1 MSKMKLTSIFIWLCI
16 GLSLYAWTNPE
27 LNLAFSLTGLLNG
40 NYHTLLTAIFVHG
53 DYLHLAGNMIFLY
66 LFGTF
71 LEDEVGPLRMGV
83 AFFTGGILTFI
94 LSIPFYPYSNMVG
107 ASAAIFTLMAV
118 VLLVREASISGRFL
132 SPIGPLAIL
141 FFIFNLVA
149 IQTGEQDGVAYIS
162 HAIGFVIG
170 LAFGAG
176 WNEEWKKSLLFTFLL
191 LILYVMLYNFLIA
204 NYISPYK

>member
-1 MSKMKLTSIFIWLCI
+1 MKLTYFLIFLCTSI
-16 GLSLYAWTNPE
+16 SLYAWINPD
-27 LNLAFSLTGLLNG
+27 LNLAFSLMTLMRG
-40 NYHTLLTAIFVHG
+40 NYYTLVTAIFVHA
-53 DYLHLAGNMIFLY
+53 DFLHLAGNMVFLY

-71 LEDEVGPLRMGV
+71 LEDEIGPLRTGI

-94 LSIPFYPYSNMVG
+94 ISIPFYPHSNMVG

-149 IQTGEQDGVAYIS
+149 VNSIQSGNVAYIS
-162 HAIGFVIG
+162 HAIGFITG
-170 LAFGAG
+170 LFFGAN
-176 WNEEWKKSLLFTFLL
+176 WNKEWKKSLVFTFLL
-191 LILYVMLYNFLIA
+191 LVLYVIVYHFLVVI
-204 NYISPYK
+204 YFD